1 MKHLILLF
9 AAFSTI
15 LFTSCEGD
23 PGPPGAPGINILGQV
38 FETTVDFTAS
48 NNYEQLVVFPSNI
61 EVYESDAILVYWLE
75 DVIPDNSG
83 GTIDVWSPL
92 PQTIFLNEGSFQ
104 YTFNH
109 TFLDVL
115 LFLQGDFDLGLL
127 GNGFTN
133 DQTFRI
139 AVVPSEF
146 GKTSM
151 SMEALLQA
159 LQIET
164 NQIRTLD

>member
-1 MKHLILLF
+1 MKHLFLFLLAVSPF
-9 AAFSTI
+9 VFI
-15 LFTSCEGD
+15 SCEGD
-23 PGPPGAPGINILGQV
+23 PGPPGEPGINILGQV

-48 NNYEQLVVFPSNI
+48 NNYEQLVVFPSSI

-75 DVIPDNSG
+75 DVIPGNNG

-92 PQTIFLNEGSFQ
+92 PQTIYLNEGSFQ

-139 AVVPSEF
+139 AIVPSEY
-146 GKTSM
+146 GSANM
-151 SMEALLQA
+151 SMEELLQ
-159 LQIET
+159 LLEIQTSQIH
-164 NQIRTLD
+164 TLD